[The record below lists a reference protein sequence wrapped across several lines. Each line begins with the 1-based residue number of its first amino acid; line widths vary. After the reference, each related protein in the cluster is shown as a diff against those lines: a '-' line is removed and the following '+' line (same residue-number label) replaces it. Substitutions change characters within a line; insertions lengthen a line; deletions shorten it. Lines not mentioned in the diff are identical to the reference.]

1 MGVGG
6 SFFFSMLFGE
16 MKLSYAVNKLF
27 QQVFFSLL
35 VGSNAT
41 RLLYTLLRSALLR
54 AKNVKVKLNRTVK
67 LRNKF

>member
-6 SFFFSMLFGE
+6 SFFFSMPFGE
-16 MKLSYAVNKLF
+16 VKLSYAVKKLF

-54 AKNVKVKLNRTVK
+54 AKNVKVKLNCTVK
-67 LRNKF
+67 LRNTF

>member
-6 SFFFSMLFGE
+6 SFFFSMLFE
-16 MKLSYAVNKLF
+16 EVKLSYAVNKLF